1 MAELAEKKSGGL
13 AQVRETISAMTMGRR
28 LMFLGLGAL
37 VIGTMVALLLYIN
50 QPEYQVLYSN
60 LEQQDASMV
69 VNQLKEL
76 KVPYKLE
83 GNGTLIKVPLEQ
95 VYETRLAMAGA
106 GLPRGGKIGFEVFNE
121 VKMGTTEF
129 VQKINYQRALQGEL
143 ARTIASF
150 SEVSEARVHIVM
162 PRDSLF
168 VEDQKRPSAAVVVR
182 LRAGRSLA
190 KGQVASIVHLVSGSV
205 PDLTDSDVTVVDTD
219 GNLLYRKEAD
229 RPGFAAALTASQL
242 EYQQSVEA
250 GIRNKVQ
257 SMLEQFLGMGRA
269 VVRVSADIDFTNTS
283 TVQESFDPDQVVV
296 RSESRST
303 ESDKGAA
310 GGQSGTPDNRYSLA
324 TRNATPSAG
333 ATQGGSE
340 SNRENET
347 TNFEIGRTRTQKNQA
362 IAGLQRLSV
371 AVVVDGPYKATTDA
385 DGNTTRA
392 FAPRTAEEMRQIQE
406 LVRRAAGY
414 NDKRGDEVT
423 VANVPFVLPAGLGT
437 AATKGWQ
444 DYLQEYSK
452 PLLNLVLALLFIL
465 LVLRPLM
472 KHFLFK
478 GAPMGAGVGGAERR
492 VGPSEE
498 LPPGETPME
507 GEREMLEAL
516 SGKRKMTTR
525 DIILALSQQDPEK
538 TTALLRSLIHEA

>member
-1 MAELAEKKSGGL
+1 MAELEANKPGGL
-13 AQVRETISAMTMGRR
+13 TQIKQTIGAMPMSRR

-37 VIGTMVALLLYIN
+37 VTGAAVALLLWVN
-50 QPEYQVLYSN
+50 QPDYQVLYSG
-60 LEQQDASMV
+60 LEQQDGSQV
-69 VNQLKEL
+69 ITQLKEL
-76 KVPYKLE
+76 KIPYRIE
-83 GNGTLIKVPLEQ
+83 GNGSVIKVPQEH
-95 VYETRLAMAGA
+95 VYETRMAMASA

-168 VEDQKRPSAAVVVR
+168 VEDQKKPSAAVVLR
-182 LRAGRSLA
+182 LGAGRSLT
-190 KGQVASIVHLVSGSV
+190 KGQVASIVHLVAGSV
-205 PDLTDSDVTVVDTD
+205 PDLTDSDVTVVDTG

-242 EYQQSVEA
+242 EYQQSVEGA
-250 GIRNKVQ
+250 LKNKVQ
-257 SMLEQFLGMGRA
+257 SMLEQVLGMGRA

-283 TVQESFDPDQVVV
+283 TVQESYDPDQVVV
-296 RSESRST
+296 RSETRST

-310 GGQSGTPDNRYSLA
+310 GGPSGSPDNRYALA
-324 TRNATPSAG
+324 TRNATPQGGAG
-333 ATQGGSE
+333 QGGSE

-347 TNFEIGRTRTQKNQA
+347 TNFEIGRTRTQKSQA

-371 AVVVDGPYKATTDA
+371 AVVVDGPYKETTSPE
-385 DGNTTRA
+385 GQTTRA
-392 FAPRTAEEMRQIQE
+392 FTPRTAEEMRQIGE

-414 NDKRGDEVT
+414 NEKRGDEVT

-437 AATKGWQ
+437 MAGKDWQ
-444 DYLQEYSK
+444 DYLREYGR
-452 PLLNLVLALLFIL
+452 PVLNLILALLFIL
-465 LVLRPLM
+465 LVVRPLM
-472 KHFLFK
+472 KHFMAK
-478 GAPMGAGVGGAERR
+478 GAPAEGMAGGPARR
-492 VGPSEE
+492 VGPGEE

-507 GEREMLEAL
+507 GERDLLDAL
-516 SGKRKMTTR
+516 AGKRKMTTR
-525 DIILALSQQDPEK
+525 DVILALAQQDPEK
-538 TTALLRSLIHEA
+538 TTAVLRSYIHEA